1 MRNRSAFPL
10 ILLAV
15 LAWSGFA
22 MISTAQAPHTTYAIR
37 GGKVYTLAGPPLE
50 DATVLIRDGKIA
62 AVGRNVSVPADAQVI
77 DARGL
82 QVYPGIFD
90 SITQAGLEEVP
101 AVSATV
107 DTVELGLFDPDI
119 VAADGVHPESEHI
132 PVIRASGI
140 THVLTVP
147 GMGGFR
153 SSANVIGGQ
162 ASAINLSGWTLQQ
175 MLIQKSVAMEVNWP
189 TMETRSFSFE
199 TFSMTERPFSEV
211 QREYQKR
218 INTLADWIER
228 ARHYAEAEQKAPGTF
243 TPDLKLAALA
253 PVVEGKLPLLVI
265 ANRARDIRNAVQF
278 CSQHKLRM
286 ILAGGEE
293 AYKVEDLLK
302 KNNIP
307 VVFGSTLGAPPSED
321 DPYDLLRAEP
331 GRLAAAGIE
340 VALASFNTSFS
351 RRLTQYAGVAAA
363 YGMPWEEAVKAITI
377 TPARIFGL
385 DKELGTLEAGKMAN
399 VIVTTGDPL
408 ELKTQVRYLFIDGRE
423 TSLDNKQLELY
434 KKYKARP

>member
-1 MRNRSAFPL
+1 MRNRNALPL
-10 ILLAV
+10 ILCVALV
-15 LAWSGFA
+15 WLGFA
-22 MISTAQAPHTTYAIR
+22 MISTAQAPQTTYAVR
-37 GGKVYTLAGPPLE
+37 GGKVYTLAGPPL
-50 DATVLIRDGKIA
+50 DNATVLIRDGKIA
-62 AVGRNVSVPADAQVI
+62 AVGRDVSVPADAEVI
-77 DARGL
+77 DASGL
-82 QVYPGIFD
+82 QVYPGI
-90 SITQAGLEEVP
+90 
-101 AVSATV
+101 
-107 DTVELGLFDPDI
+107 FDPDI

-132 PVIRASGI
+132 PVIRAAGI

-147 GMGGFR
+147 GMGGFGAAR
-153 SSANVIGGQ
+153 NVIGGQ

-175 MLIQKSVAMEVNWP
+175 MLIQKSVALVVNWP
-189 TMETRSFSFE
+189 TLETRSFSLE

-218 INTLADWIER
+218 VDTLADWIER
-228 ARHYAEAEQKAPGTF
+228 ARHYAQAEQKAPGTF

-253 PVVEGKLPLLVI
+253 PVVEGKLPLLVL
-265 ANRARDIRNAVQF
+265 ADRARDIRHAVEF

-286 ILAGGEE
+286 ILGGGEE

-307 VVFGSTLGAPPSED
+307 VVFGSTLEAPPNED
-321 DPYDLLRAEP
+321 NPYDLLRAEP
-331 GRLAAAGIE
+331 SRLAAAGIE

-351 RRLTQYAGVAAA
+351 RRLPQYAGVAAA

-385 DKELGTLEAGKMAN
+385 DKQLGTLEAGKMAN

-408 ELKTQVRYLFIDGRE
+408 ELNTQVRYLFIDGRQ
-423 TSLDNKQLELY
+423 TSLDNKQLDLY
-434 KKYKARP
+434 KKYKERP